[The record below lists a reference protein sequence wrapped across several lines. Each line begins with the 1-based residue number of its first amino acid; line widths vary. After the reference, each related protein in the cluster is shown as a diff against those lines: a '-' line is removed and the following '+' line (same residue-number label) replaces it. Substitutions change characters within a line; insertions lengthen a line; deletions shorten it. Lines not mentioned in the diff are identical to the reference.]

1 MHIANR
7 NMKNMKKV
15 LSFVLALTMVM
26 ALLVGCG
33 GQSSDGDKDAVLK
46 MKYAHTNSTES
57 NSHRMAV
64 KFAESVKEISGGKM
78 EVQILPQ
85 YSGERDLIE
94 SVQRGDIE
102 FTYTSAAPI
111 VNFVPEMAV
120 FDVPFLFDSKEDL
133 TATIK
138 NAFNVFDNEQI
149 QEATLGK
156 MDSAGIHGFGF
167 WSKGFRVLA
176 TGKPIETVEDLSG
189 IKLRTM
195 ENKNHMDAWRALGCN
210 PTPMAFSDVY
220 TSLEQGT
227 IEAQEQPFD
236 VLASN
241 KFYEV
246 QTNATSLN
254 MIADVCVFMG
264 CKEFYDGLTDEQ
276 RAVIDEAALAA
287 IQFAREDAMN
297 GVANDIKKLEDGG
310 MTVKDF
316 PAAERERAIEMTK
329 PVADSIRAALGD
341 EIVDL
346 FVKVQ
351 K

>member
-1 MHIANR
+1 
-7 NMKNMKKV
+7 MKRMKKV
-15 LSFVLALTMVM
+15 LALVLGLSMTVTLM
-26 ALLVGCG
+26 VGCG
-33 GQSSDGDKDAVLK
+33 NKDGDNKGEGNNTPVLE

-57 NSHRMAV
+57 NSHRMAM
-64 KFAESVKEISGGKM
+64 KFAETVEELSDGKM
-78 EVQILPQ
+78 KVQILPQ

-120 FDVPFLFDSKEDL
+120 FDVPFLFDTKEDL
-133 TATIK
+133 TATIQ
-138 NAFNVFDNEQI
+138 NAFNVFDNEKI

-156 MDSAGIHGFGF
+156 MGDAGIHGFGF

-176 TGKPIETVEDLSG
+176 TNKPIETVEDLSG

-210 PTPMAFSDVY
+210 PTPMAFNDVY

-227 IEAQEQPFD
+227 IEGQEQPFD

-241 KFYEV
+241 KFNEV
-246 QTNATSLN
+246 QSNATSIN

-264 CKEFYDGLTDEQ
+264 CKEFYDSLTDEQ
-276 RAVIDEAALAA
+276 RAVIDEAALTA

-297 GVANDIKKLEDGG
+297 GVSKDIQKLEDGG
-310 MTVKDF
+310 MEVKDF
-316 PAAERERAIEMTK
+316 PAAERERAIALTK
-329 PVADSIRAALGD
+329 PVEEGIRASLGD

-346 FVKVQ
+346 FVEVQ
-351 K
+351 GK